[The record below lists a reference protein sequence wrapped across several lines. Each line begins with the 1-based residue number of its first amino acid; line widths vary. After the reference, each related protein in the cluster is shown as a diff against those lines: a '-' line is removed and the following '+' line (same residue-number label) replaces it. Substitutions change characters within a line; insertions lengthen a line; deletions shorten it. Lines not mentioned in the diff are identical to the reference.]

1 MSRLV
6 SRTEGPLTR
15 WGFFGDDLD
24 RVFEGFFRPLG
35 WVEEAKADDGRDAG
49 GRATQGAVAEALVP
63 AMDIRE
69 REHDYVVRTDL
80 PGVKKEDIDVTLEN
94 GVLTIIAESKSEK
107 EEKEDGRLLRQER
120 RYGRYVR
127 SLRLGTQVDSAKLKA
142 SYKDGVLELTLPKA
156 EEVKPK
162 KISVDVH

>member
-6 SRTEGPLTR
+6 GRMHEGPLTR
-15 WGFFGDDLD
+15 WGFAGDDLD

-35 WVEEAKADDGRDAG
+35 WVEEAKA
-49 GRATQGAVAEALVP
+49 EALVP
-63 AMDIRE
+63 AIDIRE
-69 REHDYVVRTDL
+69 REHEYVVRTDL
-80 PGVKKEDIDVTLEN
+80 PGVNKEDIDITLEN
-94 GVLTIIAESKSEK
+94 GVLTITAESKSEK
-107 EEKEDGRLLRQER
+107 EEKEDGRVLRQER

-142 SYKDGVLELTLPKA
+142 NYKDGVLELTLPKA
-156 EEVKPK
+156 EEMKPK

>member
-1 MSRLV
+1 MNRLV

-15 WGFFGDDLD
+15 WGFLGDDLD

-35 WVEEAKADDGRDAG
+35 WVEEAKA
-49 GRATQGAVAEALVP
+49 EALVP
-63 AMDIRE
+63 ALDIRE
-69 REHDYVVRTDL
+69 REHEYVVHTDL

-94 GVLTIIAESKSEK
+94 GVLTIAAESKSET

-142 SYKDGVLELTLPKA
+142 NYKDGVLELILPKA
-156 EEVKPK
+156 EEAKPK

>member
-1 MSRLV
+1 MRRLV

-24 RVFEGFFRPLG
+24 RVFEGLFRPLG
-35 WVEEAKADDGRDAG
+35 QIEEAKAEDLA
-49 GRATQGAVAEALVP
+49 P

-69 REHDYVVRTDL
+69 REHEYVVRTDL
-80 PGVKKEDIDVTLEN
+80 PGVKKEDIDITLEN
-94 GVLTIIAESKSEK
+94 GVLTIAAESKSEK

-127 SLRLGTQVDSAKLKA
+127 SLRLGAQVDSAKLKA
-142 SYKDGVLELTLPKA
+142 NYKDGVLELTLPKA

>member
-1 MSRLV
+1 MSRLI
-6 SRTEGPLTR
+6 SRNEGPLTR

-35 WVEEAKADDGRDAG
+35 WVEEAKA
-49 GRATQGAVAEALVP
+49 EALVP

-69 REHDYVVRTDL
+69 REHEYVVRTDL
-80 PGVKKEDIDVTLEN
+80 PGVNKEDINITLEN
-94 GVLTIIAESKSEK
+94 GVLTITAESKSEK
-107 EEKEDGRLLRQER
+107 EEKEDGRVLRQER

-142 SYKDGVLELTLPKA
+142 NYKDGVLELTLPKA
-156 EEVKPK
+156 EEMKPK